1 MQLHAA
7 MSLPNYASMAAA
19 GGPNHWIQVLSNL
32 GSKQARKKNV
42 GVLCIFW
49 WIIWKERNKSNFGNS
64 KKSAQHLTVMILE
77 EVKMQLMVYNI
88 P

>member
-1 MQLHAA
+1 

-19 GGPNHWIQVLSNL
+19 GGPNHWIQILSNL

-42 GVLCIFW
+42 VLCIFW
-49 WIIWKERNKSNFGNS
+49 WITWKEGNKRNFGNS